1 MLFVFVPTL
10 AYATTYDVYV
20 APMPK
25 KWESNFKDVLPTAIQ
40 FWKENNPNLDFNL
53 VSSPE
58 QSDFVVQW
66 ASTYK
71 DNVLGYWTPNT
82 VNDYGKPYISVT
94 LGFFEDDNWVLV
106 DWKYATVITAHE
118 LGHAMGL
125 PHNNN
130 PNSIMYPTLV
140 DYNFWKANIEENIDS
155 RYFKKDTQEIKEL
168 ELDKLQSKP
177 TDNIII
183 SPSDFVFH
191 NGDYVTIIGMIKPS
205 DKIKPVDLSISD
217 PQGKE
222 IYTHSFV
229 PDKSG
234 NIQTKIFASG
244 AIWNHLGVYQIF
256 AKYEDHVATSSFLM
270 LGGLNIESKATNG
283 NITLNGKKYTL
294 NLRGTGVTVQNISV
308 DTDSNSLI
316 LDVKIREEPR
326 LIEVLIPRQLFD
338 SRINNQDSKFVIIS
352 GDGNDLQYSEPVTSD
367 DARFLLF
374 QVPPG
379 EISVK
384 IVGTSFGNQSLDKQT
399 DNKKITSSSSNGTSQ
414 KVMAKNQTPVNSSSF
429 NSTNQKQPTISS
441 DSKKI
446 ASFVDPKKDPQ
457 SYVKRYQNEPTYK
470 IWFDKNYGSQ
480 YKSIYEAVGLHE
492 PSKSITDVKKMTD
505 AKKAEKIK
513 IAKEKAKERAEAK
526 KAKK

>member
-1 MLFVFVPTL
+1 MLFVFVPVF

-25 KWESNFKDVLPTAIQ
+25 KWESNFKDVLPTAMQ
-40 FWKENNPNLDFNL
+40 FWKKNNPNLDFNL

-66 ASTYK
+66 ASIYK
-71 DNVLGYWTPNT
+71 NNVLGYWTPNT

-106 DWKYATVITAHE
+106 DWKYATLITTHE
-118 LGHAMGL
+118 LGHALGL
-125 PHNNN
+125 PHSNN
-130 PNSIMYPTLV
+130 PDSIMYPTLV

-155 RYFKKDTQEIKEL
+155 YYFKKDTNEIKEI
-168 ELDKLQSKP
+168 ELDKLQSKL

-183 SPSDFVFH
+183 SPLDFVFH
-191 NGDYVTIIGMIKPS
+191 NGDYITIIGMVKPS
-205 DKIKPVDLSISD
+205 DKIKPIDLSITN

-234 NIQTKIFASG
+234 NFQTKILASG
-244 AIWNHLGVYQIF
+244 AIWNHFGVYQIF
-256 AKYEDHVATSSFLM
+256 AKNENHVSTSSFLM
-270 LGGLNIESKATNG
+270 LGELNVESKAINAD
-283 NITLNGKKYTL
+283 ITLNGKKYTL
-294 NLRGTGVTVQNISV
+294 NLHGIGVTIQNISV

-326 LIEVLIPRQLFD
+326 LVEALIPRQLFD
-338 SRINNQDSKFVIIS
+338 SRINNQDGKFVIIS
-352 GDGNDLQYSEPVTSD
+352 GDGNDLQYSEPLISD
-367 DARFLLF
+367 DARLLLF
-374 QVPPG
+374 QVPSG
-379 EISVK
+379 ETSVK
-384 IVGTSFGNQSLDKQT
+384 IIGTNFGNQPLDKQI
-399 DNKKITSSSSNGTSQ
+399 DNKITTNPLSNGTSQ
-414 KVMAKNQTPVNSSSF
+414 KTMAKNQTSVNASQN
-429 NSTNQKQPTISS
+429 NSTNQKQSATSN

-457 SYVKRYQNEPTYK
+457 SYVKRYQNESAYK

-480 YKSIYEAVGLHE
+480 YKSIYEAVGIPE
-492 PSKSITDVKKMTD
+492 PSKSITDVKKISD

-513 IAKEKAKERAEAK
+513 IAKEKAKERAK